1 MRPRLSTDTTR
12 SFTSQQGSGS
22 GISLDTVTEAP
33 PPEAPPT
40 EEEIFKKP
48 WKFIGYRG
56 YANFI
61 SSEDDFFILRRF
73 NTLNARVALAL
84 QDELCELEEE
94 LSELDTEFSKRCYDG
109 VSNGTF
115 REDQVEERRALVR
128 EIAKKLGKYSGL
140 SSFHVRCFMRLI
152 ILDEFVLQ
160 QSSLRK
166 YPQAPS
172 RDVKSIQNWHY
183 NYDYRAIAAEEQKYL
198 DHKKDLISVVERDK
212 APLRRLIDKSQ
223 RLRTLSIWKRKGKDP
238 ADYDFQH
245 VSYYSD
251 KRIDGFAS
259 GVIVGVGV
267 VMLITPIWILQEMKT
282 LQTKLAVITI
292 FVFAFLLILSFP
304 MASKPFEA
312 LGATAA

>member
-1 MRPRLSTDTTR
+1 MGSRPSADTTR
-12 SFTSQQGSGS
+12 SSTSRKRSVGNT
-22 GISLDTVTEAP
+22 SLHTI
-33 PPEAPPT
+33 PEAPPT
-40 EEEIFKKP
+40 EEEILQKP

-56 YANFI
+56 YAKFI

-73 NTLNARVALAL
+73 DTLNTRIALAL
-84 QDELCELEEE
+84 QDEICELEEE
-94 LSELDTEFSKRCYDG
+94 LSELDIAYSRRDCDDL
-109 VSNGTF
+109 SNGTF
-115 REDQVEERRALVR
+115 RDDDVEERRTLIG
-128 EIAKKLGKYSGL
+128 EIAKKLFKYN
-140 SSFHVRCFMRLI
+140 
-152 ILDEFVLQ
+152 EYVLQ

-183 NYDYRAIAAEEQKYL
+183 NYDYKAIAAEEQSYL
-198 DHKKDLISVVERDK
+198 GHEKDLLCVVQRDK

-223 RLRTLSIWKRKGKDP
+223 RLRTLPIWKNKTKQAPDV
-238 ADYDFQH
+238 DMQH

-259 GVIVGVGV
+259 GVIVAVGV
-267 VMLITPIWILQEMKT
+267 IMLITPIWILQAMKT
-282 LQTKLAVITI
+282 LQAKLAVITI

-312 LGATAA
+312 LGATAAYAAVLMVFIQFGTT